1 MAEEDTPQEEK
12 TEEPTARRLEKA
24 KEEGQVLRSQDMT
37 IAAVTI
43 SVIATLYLGGFWMGP
58 RFTELFAQALT
69 LKAELVFDKGMM
81 FGWMSSI
88 ALDGYLTL
96 VPMML
101 VAVLFAVGSASLLG
115 GFVMSAK
122 SIEPKF
128 SKLNPIKGMA
138 RIFGLRA
145 IVELTKALL
154 KFSLVAAFAGTFLYF
169 NFEEIVSI
177 GNSEVFHAIESGIE
191 LVLLGALVTCTALI
205 LIAAID
211 IPYQQF
217 EFIKKLKMT
226 KKEIKDELKDIEG
239 QPEVRQ
245 KIRQKQ
251 RDLAQ
256 QRMLEDVPTADVV
269 ITNPQHFAIALLYD
283 VSKDEAPTVVAK
295 GKNLMAQ
302 RIRERA
308 QDSEVEIFEAPLLA
322 RALYFTTEVGGFIPP
337 GLFFAVAQV
346 IAYVYN
352 LNSLAPTMEKPAKPK
367 PKIPPELIFDELGQ
381 QRA

>member
-43 SVIATLYLGGFWMGP
+43 SVIATLYAGGFWMGP
-58 RFTELFAQALT
+58 RFRDLFAQALT

-115 GFVMSAK
+115 GFVMTLK
-122 SIEPKF
+122 SIEPKA

-169 NFEEIVSI
+169 NFEEIVNI

-256 QRMLEDVPTADVV
+256 QRMLEEVPTADVV

-283 VSKDEAPTVVAK
+283 VSKDEAPKVVAK
-295 GKNLMAQ
+295 GKNLMAK
-302 RIRERA
+302 RIRE
-308 QDSEVEIFEAPLLA
+308 S
-322 RALYFTTEVGGFIPP
+322 TGC
-337 GLFFAVAQV
+337 
-346 IAYVYN
+346 
-352 LNSLAPTMEKPAKPK
+352 
-367 PKIPPELIFDELGQ
+367 
-381 QRA
+381 

>member
-37 IAAVTI
+37 IPAVTI
-43 SVIATLYLGGFWMGP
+43 SVIATLYAGGFWMGP
-58 RFTELFAQALT
+58 RFRDLFAQALT

-115 GFVMSAK
+115 GFVMTLK
-122 SIEPKF
+122 SIEPKA

-169 NFEEIVSI
+169 NFEEIVNI

-226 KKEIKDELKDIEG
+226 KKEIKD
-239 QPEVRQ
+239 
-245 KIRQKQ
+245 
-251 RDLAQ
+251 
-256 QRMLEDVPTADVV
+256 
-269 ITNPQHFAIALLYD
+269 
-283 VSKDEAPTVVAK
+283 
-295 GKNLMAQ
+295 
-302 RIRERA
+302 
-308 QDSEVEIFEAPLLA
+308 
-322 RALYFTTEVGGFIPP
+322 
-337 GLFFAVAQV
+337 
-346 IAYVYN
+346 
-352 LNSLAPTMEKPAKPK
+352 
-367 PKIPPELIFDELGQ
+367 
-381 QRA
+381 

>member
-43 SVIATLYLGGFWMGP
+43 SVIATLYAGGFWMGP
-58 RFTELFAQALT
+58 RFRDLFAQALT

-115 GFVMSAK
+115 GFVMTLK
-122 SIEPKF
+122 SIEPKA

-169 NFEEIVSI
+169 NFEEIVNI

-191 LVLLGALVTCTALI
+191 LVLLGAPVTCTALI

-256 QRMLEDVPTADVV
+256 QRMLEEVPTADVV

-283 VSKDEAPTVVAK
+283 VSKDEAPKVVAK
-295 GKNLMAQ
+295 GKNLMAK

-308 QDSEVEIFEAPLLA
+308 QDAEVEIFEAPLLA

-352 LNSLAPTMEKPAKPK
+352 LNSLTPTMEKPAKPK
-367 PKIPPELIFDELGQ
+367 PKIPPELMFDELGQ
-381 QRA
+381 QA

>member
-24 KEEGQVLRSQDMT
+24 REEGQVLRSQDMT

-43 SVIATLYLGGFWMGP
+43 SVIATLYAGGFWMGP
-58 RFTELFAQALT
+58 RFRDLFAQALT

-115 GFVMSAK
+115 GFVMTLK
-122 SIEPKF
+122 SIEPKA

-138 RIFGLRA
+138 RIFGIRA

-177 GNSEVFHAIESGIE
+177 GNSGVFYAIESGIE

-256 QRMLEDVPTADVV
+256 QRMLEEVPTADVV
-269 ITNPQHFAIALLYD
+269 ITNPQHFAVALLYD
-283 VSKDEAPTVVAK
+283 VSKDEAPKVVAK
-295 GKNLMAQ
+295 GKNLMAK

-308 QDSEVEIFEAPLLA
+308 QDAEVEIFEAPLLA

-352 LNSLAPTMEKPAKPK
+352 LNSLTPTMEKPARPK

-381 QRA
+381 QA

>member
-43 SVIATLYLGGFWMGP
+43 SVIATLYAGGFWMGP
-58 RFTELFAQALT
+58 RFRDLFAQALT

-115 GFVMSAK
+115 GFVMTLK
-122 SIEPKF
+122 SIEPKA

-169 NFEEIVSI
+169 NFEEIVNI

-283 VSKDEAPTVVAK
+283 VSKDEAPKVVAK
-295 GKNLMAQ
+295 GKNLMAK

-308 QDSEVEIFEAPLLA
+308 QDAEVEIFEAPLLA
-322 RALYFTTEVGGFIPP
+322 RALYFTT
-337 GLFFAVAQV
+337 
-346 IAYVYN
+346 
-352 LNSLAPTMEKPAKPK
+352 
-367 PKIPPELIFDELGQ
+367 
-381 QRA
+381 

>member
-1 MAEEDTPQEEK
+1 
-12 TEEPTARRLEKA
+12 
-24 KEEGQVLRSQDMT
+24 
-37 IAAVTI
+37 
-43 SVIATLYLGGFWMGP
+43 
-58 RFTELFAQALT
+58 
-69 LKAELVFDKGMM
+69 
-81 FGWMSSI
+81 
-88 ALDGYLTL
+88 
-96 VPMML
+96 MML

-115 GFVMSAK
+115 GFVMTLK
-122 SIEPKF
+122 SIEPKA

-177 GNSEVFHAIESGIE
+177 GNSEVLHAIESGIE

-256 QRMLEDVPTADVV
+256 QRMLEDVPTAD
-269 ITNPQHFAIALLYD
+269 A
-283 VSKDEAPTVVAK
+283 VSYTHLTLPTK
-295 GKNLMAQ
+295 
-302 RIRERA
+302 RI
-308 QDSEVEIFEAPLLA
+308 V
-322 RALYFTTEVGGFIPP
+322 
-337 GLFFAVAQV
+337 
-346 IAYVYN
+346 
-352 LNSLAPTMEKPAKPK
+352 
-367 PKIPPELIFDELGQ
+367 
-381 QRA
+381 

>member
-43 SVIATLYLGGFWMGP
+43 SVIATLYAGGFWMGP
-58 RFTELFAQALT
+58 RFRDLFAQALT

-115 GFVMSAK
+115 GFVMTLK
-122 SIEPKF
+122 SIEPKA

-169 NFEEIVSI
+169 NFEEIVNI
-177 GNSEVFHAIESGIE
+177 GNSEVFQAIESGIE

-256 QRMLEDVPTADVV
+256 QRMLEEVPTADVV

-283 VSKDEAPTVVAK
+283 VSKDEAPKVVAK
-295 GKNLMAQ
+295 GKNLMAK

-308 QDSEVEIFEAPLLA
+308 QDAEVEIFEAPLLA

-352 LNSLAPTMEKPAKPK
+352 LNSLTPTMEKPVKPK

-381 QRA
+381 QA